1 MDTENI
7 PLTEYNRQQASE
19 TEEDSELEDV
29 YTGTCSCIRN
39 SLHALQFNWTW
50 SAFRFPG
57 AELSTRSHRNAD
69 MFGYRKGRY
78 HLWDGSDELE
88 SLDFDDANNAF
99 EVDACRQ
106 PDKSVRHSSI
116 GPHISRW
123 IITLVIGIGVA
134 ASAQL
139 IQFLIGLISGIRND
153 FLQSWIDDE
162 RSATAWSAAADGETT
177 ALSRASFVAALFAS
191 YNALLVLVAS
201 IFTAYLEPS
210 AATDGIAEI
219 KVPPTPAPRAAQ
231 GQSRS
236 RMARPARTHRP
247 DSARRSPAGGGGG
260 CTGGC
265 GGRGR
270 AVVLASTGGRVN

>member
-1 MDTENI
+1 
-7 PLTEYNRQQASE
+7 
-19 TEEDSELEDV
+19 
-29 YTGTCSCIRN
+29 
-39 SLHALQFNWTW
+39 
-50 SAFRFPG
+50 
-57 AELSTRSHRNAD
+57 

-106 PDKSVRHSSI
+106 PDNSVRHSSI
-116 GPHISRW
+116 GPYISRW

-162 RSATAWSAAADGETT
+162 RSATAWSGAADGETT

-219 KVPPTPAPRAAQ
+219 KVPPPESGGRAGAE
-231 GQSRS
+231 
-236 RMARPARTHRP
+236 TE
-247 DSARRSPAGGGGG
+247 PAGQPVRLAPTGLAAHGTTRPLAATHGRQGGGNRLAG
-260 CTGGC
+260 PEGG
-265 GGRGR
+265 G
-270 AVVLASTGGRVN
+270 V